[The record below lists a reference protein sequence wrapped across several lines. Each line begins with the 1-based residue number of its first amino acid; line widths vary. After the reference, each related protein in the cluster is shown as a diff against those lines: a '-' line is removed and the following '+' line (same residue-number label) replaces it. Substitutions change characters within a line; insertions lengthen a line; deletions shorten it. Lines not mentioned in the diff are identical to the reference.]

1 MVKILKP
8 IFIILII
15 SLLIS
20 VTSCT
25 NQGNQKKANTSNDTI
40 STSAKDNAY
49 LESVYY
55 RFPTPNEVFGFIQNE
70 KLKFN
75 DKLINSPENAEKYL
89 DSKAQT
95 LALGIYI
102 SDLAYITL
110 FEAFNKS
117 SEYYKIIHNLSEKV
131 RITSAYDLAVVKR
144 IEKNLTNL
152 DSLKKISSDSY
163 SNMIEQ
169 LIIDNREKTIAL
181 IAAGSYI
188 ECLYIAFNHVGKY
201 SKTNPMILKIV
212 DLKYAFENLYSY
224 LQIYSDDDAVR
235 SVAFKFGKLNSLF
248 GRMKE
253 VKMGKTT
260 VKQGA
265 DGNFVLGG
273 GSKLEIDE
281 KLFNELKQEV
291 YKQRNEMIRSY

>member
-1 MVKILKP
+1 MVKMKKP
-8 IFIILII
+8 GFIV
-15 SLLIS
+15 LIS
-20 VTSCT
+20 VIMICLISCI

-40 STSAKDNAY
+40 STSTKDNAY

-75 DKLINSPENAEKYL
+75 DDLINSPENAEKYL
-89 DSKAQT
+89 DSKTQT
-95 LALGIYI
+95 LALGVYI

-181 IAAGSYI
+181 IASGSYI

-224 LQIYSDDDAVR
+224 LQIYSDDDDVR
-235 SVAFKFGKLNSLF
+235 SVAFKYGKLNALFGKL
-248 GRMKE
+248 KE

-260 VKQGA
+260 IKQDA

-273 GSKLEIDE
+273 GVKLEIDE
-281 KLFNELKQEV
+281 KLYEDLKHEV
-291 YKQRNEMIRSY
+291 YRQRNELIKTF